1 MCTVC
6 ADGPPRKPDAAGAWC
21 VEACSP
27 RDRYI
32 NVSTR
37 SIKVYFTDDRS
48 ATVHGTYDFI
58 KRKTTGKALYT
69 ILNTKH
75 VNACGLTQHSRHYP
89 FPLSPLLPFTSPSP
103 SHLGVCK

>member
-58 KRKTTGKALYT
+58 KRKTTGSSA
-69 ILNTKH
+69 
-75 VNACGLTQHSRHYP
+75 ACLQGGA
-89 FPLSPLLPFTSPSP
+89 PL
-103 SHLGVCK
+103 